1 MIYFRIA
8 WLKCNIRT
16 IFIKIQHFKPTVV
29 YSCSPPTPSIF
40 CYTIPSHFASPV
52 VMSLS
57 PPHSLIVQIDQ
68 LLPQTQCGLCGHR
81 DGCLPY
87 AQSIAEGED
96 ANKCVPGGQPVADAL
111 AALLQRPQ
119 LTAEPSVWEIQAD
132 GRPQQMKAVIRED
145 ECIGC
150 TKCISACPVDAIIG
164 SGKLMHTVL
173 ADLCTGCEL
182 CIPPCPVDCIDLVAD
197 IKPLPTREQ
206 RVKEQDELRHRYYAH
221 IQREEKRRLNRKGPI
236 VRAEI
241 DTDLFAQFSQALNN
255 VPVITL
261 ADKPKESAPVD
272 AKTTIELAKIRTQIK
287 KLEKQLSVRADEQK
301 QVQLLSLQQRLNEL
315 QEV

>member
-8 WLKCNIRT
+8 WLKCNILT

-29 YSCSPPTPSIF
+29 SSCSPPTPSIF
-40 CYTIPSHFASPV
+40 CYTIPSHFVSPV

-87 AQSIAEGED
+87 ARSIAEGED

-261 ADKPKESAPVD
+261 ADKPKESLPVD

-301 QVQLLSLQQRLNEL
+301 QLQLLGLQQRLNEL

>member
-16 IFIKIQHFKPTVV
+16 IFIKIQHLNPAVV
-29 YSCSPPTPSIF
+29 SSCSPPTPSIF
-40 CYTIPSHFASPV
+40 CYTIPSHFVSPV
-52 VMSLS
+52 VMSLP

-173 ADLCTGCEL
+173 ADLCRGCEL

>member
-8 WLKCNIRT
+8 WLKCNILT

-29 YSCSPPTPSIF
+29 SSCSPPTPSIF
-40 CYTIPSHFASPV
+40 CYTIPSHFVSPV

-241 DTDLFAQFSQALNN
+241 DTELFAQFSQALNN

>member
-1 MIYFRIA
+1 MISFRIA

-16 IFIKIQHFKPTVV
+16 IFIKIQRFKPTVV
-29 YSCSPPTPSIF
+29 SSCSPPTPSIF
-40 CYTIPSHFASPV
+40 CYTIPSHFVSPV

-87 AQSIAEGED
+87 ARSIAEGED

-241 DTDLFAQFSQALNN
+241 DTELFAQFSQALNN

-261 ADKPKESAPVD
+261 ADKPKESLPVD

-301 QVQLLSLQQRLNEL
+301 QLQLLGLQQRLNEL